1 MYFVDSMDYFL
12 ADRPVSEVCLG
23 DWRLRIWTAILNN
36 KKRIT
41 LASFLA
47 YFIMSGML
55 SPIGIISGPMAE
67 HFGRPITEIT
77 AGFSWLTLGILIGA
91 IIALVVFDWFQL
103 KRIMVLLYC
112 LISISL
118 LSLTLHDNLSLA
130 LIAVGLVGICCGIGL
145 AGAAVTISRTYDAE
159 RRASMLV
166 ITDSSFSVAGIICS
180 MVATM
185 LVARE
190 LHWASVYQFVAF
202 VAMVVIALAV
212 MSTFPA
218 TTTSDDDSATRH
230 EPSARW
236 PIIVWL
242 CVFSLFLYTLGQY
255 SILLWIPNYAETVL
269 DVSREQSGQIV
280 SHYWMG
286 MFTAQLFVSWWVLK
300 VGVRRIVVL
309 AASACTLF
317 SAPMWMLT
325 DINVLLIMA
334 AVWGFSNLALLKVVL
349 SFTTQMV
356 AVPTARLVAGILLG
370 ATMGTAVSPWVTSQ
384 VVVIFNN
391 YFVLI
396 FGTGCFAVMTGLL
409 VVATRRYRPDLGG
422 MHDNTG

>member
-1 MYFVDSMDYFL
+1 M
-12 ADRPVSEVCLG
+12 
-23 DWRLRIWTAILNN
+23 
-36 KKRIT
+36 
-41 LASFLA
+41 
-47 YFIMSGML
+47 
-55 SPIGIISGPMAE
+55 
-67 HFGRPITEIT
+67 
-77 AGFSWLTLGILIGA
+77 
-91 IIALVVFDWFQL
+91 
-103 KRIMVLLYC
+103 
-112 LISISL
+112 
-118 LSLTLHDNLSLA
+118 
-130 LIAVGLVGICCGIGL
+130 
-145 AGAAVTISRTYDAE
+145 TISRTYDAE

-190 LHWASVYQFVAF
+190 LHWASVYQFVAL

-218 TTTSDDDSATRH
+218 TTTSDDDSASRH

-317 SAPMWMLT
+317 SASMWLLA

-349 SFTTQMV
+349 SFATQMV

-409 VVATRRYRPDLGG
+409 VVATRRYRPDLRG